1 MASKNMTGKFLLFAP
16 TRLTSQTQNLQREIR
31 LGPNGMERAL
41 VAGARRP
48 VKSGSASP
56 SAGRSGGGMRERER
70 HARLVKVVTPVD
82 GGGNASA
89 GGGAAS

>member
-1 MASKNMTGKFLLFAP
+1 
-16 TRLTSQTQNLQREIR
+16 
-31 LGPNGMERAL
+31 MEWVL
-41 VAGARRP
+41 VASARCP

-89 GGGAAS
+89 GGGAAPPHDLSTRR